1 MVEISQNF
9 VAFSEYMNFINW
21 VLFMPTYHL
30 SLILMGTKQK
40 PTHSSKIKNST
51 IYNLKKNH
59 VISKNINFSVQFQP
73 NTYLILYP
81 RAWNSITDITI
92 LHMML
97 MYKDMCMQQFD
108 EKKYQHEFGINNRD
122 VGMILRTVSLYRS
135 S

>member
-1 MVEISQNF
+1 MSYDTKFSFWSKDFQQIS
-9 VAFSEYMNFINW
+9 
-21 VLFMPTYHL
+21 
-30 SLILMGTKQK
+30 
-40 PTHSSKIKNST
+40 
-51 IYNLKKNH
+51 
-59 VISKNINFSVQFQP
+59 
-73 NTYLILYP
+73 YLILYP
-81 RAWNSITDITI
+81 PAWNSIIDIAI